1 MPKAMRFVG
10 TSKRGVTFFFSPYEG
25 ESENIFDGAL
35 RYYSLK
41 DVEVVRVAHPVAT
54 LDILDANEQRLTC
67 LLPSI
72 VAKELVS
79 AVQKDQVPDP
89 SNRGNIKHFFRYH
102 GFSVT
107 VPFAWEVK
115 SRYKTYDG
123 LSGLVD

>member
-25 ESENIFDGAL
+25 KSENIFDGAL

-79 AVQKDQVPDP
+79 AIQKDQSP
-89 SNRGNIKHFFRYH
+89 GNLVRNVQHFFRYH

>member
-1 MPKAMRFVG
+1 MSKAMRFVG
-10 TSKRGVTFFFSPYEG
+10 TSKKGVTFFFSPYEE
-25 ESENIFDGAL
+25 ESEHVFDGAF
-35 RYYSLK
+35 RYFSLK
-41 DVEVVRVAHPVAT
+41 DVEVIRVSHPVAT

-79 AVQKDQVPDP
+79 AIQKDQSPGNLVP
-89 SNRGNIKHFFRYH
+89 NVQHFFRYH